1 MSDQNMKVEIERKF
15 LVARK
20 KLPTLDAGKQIVQG
34 YLARKPTIRV
44 RVVTPQNGPCEGWI
58 TIKGKGSITRIEYE
72 YPIPHEDAEQLLSMC
87 SASLEKIR
95 YEIEYG
101 GWTWEVDRFIGAHD
115 GLWLA
120 EIELPSEATSF
131 KRPPWVGEEVS
142 TDPKYTNAALAE
154 RGSAP

>member
-1 MSDQNMKVEIERKF
+1 MKVEIERKY

-20 KLPTLDAGKQIVQG
+20 KLPALGAGKRIVQG

-44 RVVTPQNGPCEGWI
+44 RVVTPSEGPTEGWL
-58 TIKGKGSITRIEYE
+58 TIKGKGSITRAEYE
-72 YPIPHEDAEQLLSMC
+72 YPIPYEDATQLLAMC
-87 SASLEKIR
+87 PASLEKVR
-95 YEIEYG
+95 YEVDYE
-101 GWTWEVDRFIGAHD
+101 GWTWEVDRFVGAHD

-120 EIELPSEATSF
+120 EIELPSEDTAF
-131 KRPPWVGEEVS
+131 KKPPWVGEEVS